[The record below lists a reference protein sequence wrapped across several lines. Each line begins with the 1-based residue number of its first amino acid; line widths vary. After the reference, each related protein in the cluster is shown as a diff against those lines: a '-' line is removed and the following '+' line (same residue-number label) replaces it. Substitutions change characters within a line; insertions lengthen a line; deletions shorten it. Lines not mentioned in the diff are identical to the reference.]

1 MSDIAWARA
10 ATLDRIG
17 DVVEDIAGVHL
28 CDLPPSTTLLV
39 RTMNSLYRIV
49 IAHWPEV
56 YVQGGAF
63 FPDLTAAYL
72 DGASLGGNCLKVG
85 WIGVGLLVEI
95 RSGGRRILTSR
106 VRAIVTDQT
115 SCSAVQR
122 SAAEVDQ

>member
-1 MSDIAWARA
+1 MSDISWALA

-17 DVVEDIAGVHL
+17 DVEDTSGVHL
-28 CDLPPSTTLLV
+28 CDLPPSTILLV

-49 IAHWPEV
+49 IADWPEV

-63 FPDLTAAYL
+63 FPDLTPAWV
-72 DGASLGGNCLKVG
+72 DGASVGGSCLKLG

-106 VRAIVTDQT
+106 VRAIVTGQT

-122 SAAEVDQ
+122 SATEVDQ

>member
-1 MSDIAWARA
+1 MSDIAWALV

-17 DVVEDIAGVHL
+17 DVVEDNAGVHL

-72 DGASLGGNCLKVG
+72 DGASLGGSCLKVG

-95 RSGGRRILTSR
+95 RSGGHRILTSR
-106 VRAIVTDQT
+106 VRAIVTEQT
-115 SCSAVQR
+115 SCSVVQR
-122 SAAEVDQ
+122 SAGEVDQ